1 MVVPYYDQAKVKL
14 DIRETTTALD
24 TQLDHWDDEAE
35 AEINDFLWTVATK
48 SRLISKLPTL
58 PFVTGSVPESIQGAA
73 DNYVKMKYY
82 QYTKTPE
89 MVTMFDKA
97 WKEKT
102 QNFFDRL
109 GTNKEIYGRIAR

>member
-24 TQLDHWDDEAE
+24 TQLDHWGDEAE
-35 AEINDFLWTVATK
+35 AEINDRLHDKATK

-58 PFVTGSVPESIQGAA
+58 PFASGSVPESVQGAA
-73 DNYVKMKYY
+73 DNYVKMKYFEY
-82 QYTKTPE
+82 SKDRDLSNHFE
-89 MVTMFDKA
+89 KR

-102 QNFFDRL
+102 DNYISRL
-109 GTNKEIYGRIAR
+109 DVNKEIYGRIAR